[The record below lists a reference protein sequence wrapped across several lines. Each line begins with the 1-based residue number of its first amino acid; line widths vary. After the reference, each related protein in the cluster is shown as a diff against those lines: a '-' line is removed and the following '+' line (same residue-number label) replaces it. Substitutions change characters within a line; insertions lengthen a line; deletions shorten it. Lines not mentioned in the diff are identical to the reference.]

1 MEKGLFME
9 NLSDFRQYGKEIE
22 RLMLLRTSPIAVK
35 MLEKESDI
43 PGGALRPK
51 KDKGYHLAQCQAFSL
66 SRRQGKTVAMLLE
79 DNWCWGPLMAY
90 GLVDPGIA
98 EKYPELKDEVA
109 KMPKTELGRYIGIV
123 SAPLATTT
131 FIPDV
136 VVVYSNNAQ
145 LNNMLHALSFGGEGK
160 VDSPLYPIA
169 SCALSVVPALA
180 GEYCVTLPD
189 PGELGRA
196 MAGED
201 EIIFSLPRDKVQ
213 KLVSQLRMF
222 EERGFGYKDHAFV
235 ETYPDFPRPEFYKKL
250 FRECGLDA
258 DDKPTWPER

>member
-1 MEKGLFME
+1 MD
-9 NLSDFRQYGKEIE
+9 NLSEFHRYGEDIE
-22 RLMLLRTSPIAVK
+22 KYMLLRTSPIAVK

-43 PGGALRPK
+43 PDGALRPK
-51 KDKGYHLAQCQAFSL
+51 KDKDYHLAQCQAFSL
-66 SRRQGKTVAMLLE
+66 SRRQGKTVAMLKE

-90 GLVDPGIA
+90 GLADPAIA
-98 EKYPELKDEVA
+98 EKYPELKDEVL
-109 KMPKTELGRYIGIV
+109 KMPKIECGKYIGIV
-123 SAPLATTT
+123 SAPLKTAA
-131 FIPDV
+131 FIPDIV
-136 VVVYSNNAQ
+136 LVYSNVAQ
-145 LNNMLHALSFGGEGK
+145 LNNMLHALSFGGEGS
-160 VDSPLYPIA
+160 VTNPIYPIA

-201 EIIFSLPRDKVQ
+201 EIIFSLPREKV
-213 KLVSQLRMF
+213 KTLVTQLRMF
-222 EERGFGYKDHAFV
+222 EERHFGYKDHAFV